1 MRAFTLESFDAPP
14 GLRDDLA
21 TPAPREREVLVRV
34 QASSVNGV
42 DVAIAGGV
50 LMEMVEYEFPVMLGR
65 DFAGTV
71 EQVGESAGRHD
82 VGDEVFGW
90 VLHANPTVHEGSW
103 AEQITLPEDFVAGK
117 PRSLDMAHA
126 GAAPLA
132 ALTAIA
138 AFDALAPAKGETV
151 LVIGAAGGVG
161 SFFVQLAASAGAHV
175 VAPAFAED
183 SDYLRELG
191 AAEILDRNTD
201 LETTLRERRPEGVP
215 AILDLVS
222 YTSQGSLLE
231 EGGRLASPL
240 GAAGE
245 GPGRF
250 NLMTQSTPEALQR
263 LAELLQAE
271 TLRVP
276 IQRSYE
282 LAQAGEA
289 LEAFAA
295 AHTQGKLGIS
305 LG

>member
-21 TPAPREREVLVRV
+21 TPAPRDREVLVRV

-50 LMEMVEYEFPVMLGR
+50 LKEMVEHELPVVLGR

-191 AAEILDRNTD
+191 AAEILDRNAD